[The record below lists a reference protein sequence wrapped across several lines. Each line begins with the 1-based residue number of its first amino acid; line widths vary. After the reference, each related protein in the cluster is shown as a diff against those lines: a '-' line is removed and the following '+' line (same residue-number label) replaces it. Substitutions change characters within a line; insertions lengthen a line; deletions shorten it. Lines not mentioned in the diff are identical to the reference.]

1 MQVKKDQE
9 ELPEEFPVIEISAKN
24 VEGIGEAGRYVK
36 GDVLPGRTD
45 I

>member
-24 VEGIGEAGRYVK
+24 VEGSENWKIR
-36 GDVLPGRTD
+36 
-45 I
+45 